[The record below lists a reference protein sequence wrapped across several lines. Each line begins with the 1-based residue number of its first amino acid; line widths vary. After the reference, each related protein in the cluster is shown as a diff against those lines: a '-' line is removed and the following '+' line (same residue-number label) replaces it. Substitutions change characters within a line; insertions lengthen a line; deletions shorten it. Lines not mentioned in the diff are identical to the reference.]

1 MPPAPSREI
10 RLVAR
15 PVGLPRPDDFELALH
30 EAPAPAAGEVQ
41 VRNLWMS
48 VDPYMRGRLAGAETL
63 GAPPAG
69 SALGRVT
76 ASADPAF
83 REGDVVRSML
93 GWREAFTAPAA
104 ALTKLPQD
112 GLALETHLSALGRT
126 GMSAWVGLVRIAQI
140 KSGDVVFVSGAA
152 GAVGMIAC
160 QIAKALGCRVIATA
174 GSPAK
179 AQWLESLAADA
190 VVNYKTAPDLHAAL
204 AKAAPDGIDVY
215 FDNVGGAH
223 LEAAIELAR
232 PFARF
237 VICGMISQYNDETPP
252 PGPRNLF
259 ALVTKRIRMEGFMLG
274 DHLHEEEAFRQEMTA
289 WLKAATVQSRETV
302 VHGLENAVGAFL
314 GLFSGE
320 NTGKMLVKL

>member
-76 ASADPAF
+76 ASADP
-83 REGDVVRSML
+83 
-93 GWREAFTAPAA
+93 
-104 ALTKLPQD
+104 
-112 GLALETHLSALGRT
+112 
-126 GMSAWVGLVRIAQI
+126 
-140 KSGDVVFVSGAA
+140 
-152 GAVGMIAC
+152 
-160 QIAKALGCRVIATA
+160 
-174 GSPAK
+174 
-179 AQWLESLAADA
+179 
-190 VVNYKTAPDLHAAL
+190 
-204 AKAAPDGIDVY
+204 
-215 FDNVGGAH
+215 
-223 LEAAIELAR
+223 
-232 PFARF
+232 RF